1 MTDEAALLVAEL
13 LTRRSLPRTHPRVR
27 KALVNAELFAQVE
40 QRLADIGLRWMDN
53 IYAEHVSLALLPAA
67 QSSVMGEAG
76 LNANNNLE
84 LPRDGQALL
93 VVLWAL
99 IILPKRERQ
108 TSRAPV
114 AETQNDMFAS
124 SKPLPPVRD
133 VSPVLSYKA
142 LLEDYGTQLGK
153 KTRLDGNLKLLERH
167 GFILRRQD
175 DIAEGPLLDVLLD
188 YDIMAPRI
196 LDGALADVLA
206 REQAARL
213 AAEALQAAETPTED

>member
-1 MTDEAALLVAEL
+1 VK
-13 LTRRSLPRTHPRVR
+13 R
-27 KALVNAELFAQVE
+27 ALVNAELFAQVE
-40 QRLADIGLRWMDN
+40 QRLTDIGLRWMDN

-67 QSSVMGEAG
+67 QSTVMGEAG
-76 LNANNNLE
+76 LNANNNLD

-213 AAEALQAAETPTED
+213 AAEALQAAENPTED